1 MYHNISKLVFL
12 ILLCLVPTSIFSQI
26 INVESLRKVT
36 DTTGWH
42 GTTSL
47 NFSLTRNTNDLFRV
61 GNKTHLQYKI
71 PYHLFLLVSDFSLER
86 SAGQNFVN
94 QGSLHFRHNVKL
106 SDLMV
111 WESLIQGQYNS
122 IAKINFRGL
131 LGTGPRFKII
141 GHEKHR
147 LYVGSIL
154 LFEYEEINN
163 APLLINR
170 DVRGSFYLSIS
181 VYPTERISMV
191 STSYYQPL
199 LRHWS
204 DHRFATENSIVI
216 DLIDKLALKTSYTL
230 TFDSHPAEEVNT
242 TFYNLTT
249 GLIYTFH

>member
-1 MYHNISKLVFL
+1 MNYTISKRVFQF
-12 ILLCLVPTSIFSQI
+12 LLLFVPTCVFSQI

-47 NFSLTRNTNDLFRV
+47 DFSLTRNTNDLFRV
-61 GNKTHLQYKI
+61 GNKIHLQYKI
-71 PYHLFLLVSDFSLER
+71 PNHLFLLVSDFSFER

-94 QGSLHFRHNVKL
+94 QGSVHFRHNVKL
-106 SDLMV
+106 SELLV
-111 WESLIQGQYNS
+111 WEGLVQGQYNS

-131 LGTGPRFKII
+131 LGTGPRFKLI

-147 LYVGSIL
+147 LYVGTII
-154 LFEYEEINN
+154 LFEYEEIKN

-170 DVRGSFYLSIS
+170 DMRGSFYVSLS
-181 VYPTERISMV
+181 VYPTERITLV

-199 LRHWS
+199 LSHWS
-204 DHRFATENSIVI
+204 DHRFATENSVVI
-216 DLIDKLALKTSYTL
+216 DLIDKLSLKTSYIL

-249 GLIYTFH
+249 GLVYTFH